1 MALQDTASRLI
12 KQFGEDRLV
21 KLQIPDAAPAD
32 PAKPF
37 NVDPTSKL
45 KTKTVNA
52 VVVPIA
58 RNLVDGNSVLEGDE
72 TMLVAGLDLGGLVP
86 TPEFSV
92 IDENTEKNIINVTRV
107 RPGKTDFLFKLQV
120 RAP

>member
-72 TMLVAGLDLGGLVP
+72 TMLIAGLDLGAIVP